1 MQSPIG
7 GESLLQRS
15 KLFACP
21 LKPPL
26 CKGRWHGAAVTEGLS
41 TQIMPKFPFAFGVAE
56 SPKGDSPYGAAD
68 TLSRGLRRI
77 LCGGTCKPIAGS
89 HAAEPM
95 GWISSY
101 LDRRPLPR
109 HGGGVGG
116 AESSAA
122 SGGCSE
128 AEHPQR
134 SKKSSKRAARRFFRA
149 PQGGGGRCACGY
161 LGSVSVRS
169 TDLDFSF
176 KKNLNSYPALQATER
191 GLSRGNLSPLTVFCL
206 LLHEQK

>member
-1 MQSPIG
+1 M
-7 GESLLQRS
+7 
-15 KLFACP
+15 
-21 LKPPL
+21 
-26 CKGRWHGAAVTEGLS
+26 TEGLS

-77 LCGGTCKPIAGS
+77 LCGGTCKPIAGN

-116 AESSAA
+116 AEPSAA

-169 TDLDFSF
+169 TDLDFSPQ
-176 KKNLNSYPALQATER
+176 KNLNSYPAQQATER
-191 GLSRGNLSPLTVFCL
+191 GSSRGNLSPLTMFCL

>member
-1 MQSPIG
+1 
-7 GESLLQRS
+7 
-15 KLFACP
+15 
-21 LKPPL
+21 
-26 CKGRWHGAAVTEGLS
+26 
-41 TQIMPKFPFAFGVAE
+41 MPKFPFAFGVAE

-116 AESSAA
+116 
-122 SGGCSE
+122 
-128 AEHPQR
+128 R
-134 SKKSSKRAARRFFRA
+134 
-149 PQGGGGRCACGY
+149 GRCACGY
-161 LGSVSVRS
+161 FWSVSVRS

-191 GLSRGNLSPLTVFCL
+191 GLSRGESVPLARVLPTFARTKVGPRRVGVQMNTFCKTPRRRRRNKAGHSLCRQSLRFAPLTTSLYTREALGTCVQFMPL
-206 LLHEQK
+206 QKAPRRLRRLQS

>member
-1 MQSPIG
+1 M
-7 GESLLQRS
+7 
-15 KLFACP
+15 
-21 LKPPL
+21 
-26 CKGRWHGAAVTEGLS
+26 
-41 TQIMPKFPFAFGVAE
+41 
-56 SPKGDSPYGAAD
+56 
-68 TLSRGLRRI
+68 

-149 PQGGGGRCACGY
+149 PQGGGGRCASGY
-161 LGSVSVRS
+161 FWSVSVRS
-169 TDLDFSF
+169 TDSDFSLQ
-176 KKNLNSYPALQATER
+176 KHLSSYPALQATER
-191 GLSRGNLSPLTVFCL
+191 GLSRGNLSPLTLFCL
-206 LLHEQK
+206 LLAGAKGGPRRAGVQVMPLQKAPRRRQATTNYPHRAGVQFMPLQKAPRRRRRLQS

>member
-1 MQSPIG
+1 LQSPSTG
-7 GESLLQRS
+7 QSHRRVTAGTPTRRGPT
-15 KLFACP
+15 FVCARRRG
-21 LKPPL
+21 L
-26 CKGRWHGAAVTEGLS
+26 CSISGCY
-41 TQIMPKFPFAFGVAE
+41 
-56 SPKGDSPYGAAD
+56 PYGIDNPPTLRRSSFPQGAPYQNALGAVPQDPLTLKLRLD
-68 TLSRGLRRI
+68 TLSRCLRRI
-77 LCGGTCKPIAGS
+77 LCGGTCKPIAGN

-116 AESSAA
+116 
-122 SGGCSE
+122 
-128 AEHPQR
+128 R
-134 SKKSSKRAARRFFRA
+134 
-149 PQGGGGRCACGY
+149 GRCACGY
-161 LGSVSVRS
+161 FWSVSVRS